1 MGLFRM
7 SDALQKSIEQT
18 AQKPFARVAFLT
30 LAAQLEELNKLHE
43 NAGTRDNAVLLA
55 KGWAET
61 GGDLRKAAV
70 REWAKDRKID
80 LGDKPD
86 PNATPPKPGQLS
98 DGIDA
103 PDSGK
108 GAAGQKKTGQG
119 WAQKI
124 RALRMGAAGA
134 GGAHVDPVTA
144 AYEQGHRDATAKHS
158 GHAHRVGRI
167 VSRHAFAMGAQVG
180 AAGVHHEQS
189 RTAGSAHMPIPTQA
203 NVSQMPVMKG
213 FFGEDLEKGSYVDDR
228 DSGIFHASTAGM
240 DTSGH
245 IQHGRFKP
253 PNARASLKMA
263 ITSLRDGGRGVAMK
277 ELASKKGKRMWDRAN
292 FQGHIDSSHMSVMNQ
307 ASISKGYF
315 GEDLEKTYAGMEARG
330 SLQAAG
336 RARMRANAIKR
347 GAISAPAAPT
357 SHFGSM
363 KSLAFRAAKGVAR
376 GIGRRP
382 GLYAAGAG
390 LAASGALF
398 GAHSSSSQANVS
410 KGYFGED
417 LAKDQKNG
425 PSYIQATGRSIA
437 ESLPGGALAGF
448 GVATG
453 HPRAVI
459 AGALGASA
467 GMLHGA
473 FASYRNQARKQGY
486 KRPGISALRA
496 QVGGVGGALL
506 GGSVGRAV
514 GGKLGAAVGG
524 LAGGVGGARL
534 VGFGSKRSSVAKFDG
549 RLTLAKL
556 RG

>member
-108 GAAGQKKTGQG
+108 GAAGQNQAPPGATANPKAGQKKTGPG

-124 RALRMGAAGA
+124 RALRMGAAGG

-228 DSGIFHASTAGM
+228 NSGIFHASTAGM

-315 GEDLEKTYAGMEARG
+315 GEDLEKTYYTGMGARG
-330 SLQAAG
+330 VTMAS
-336 RARMRANAIKR
+336 RARMRANATKR
-347 GAISAPAAPT
+347 GAISAPAAPAAPT

-363 KSLAFRAAKGVAR
+363 RSLAFRAAKGVAR

-398 GAHSSSSQANVS
+398 GAHSSSSQAS
-410 KGYFGED
+410 T
-417 LAKDQKNG
+417 Q
-425 PSYIQATGRSIA
+425 
-437 ESLPGGALAGF
+437 
-448 GVATG
+448 
-453 HPRAVI
+453 
-459 AGALGASA
+459 
-467 GMLHGA
+467 
-473 FASYRNQARKQGY
+473 
-486 KRPGISALRA
+486 
-496 QVGGVGGALL
+496 
-506 GGSVGRAV
+506 
-514 GGKLGAAVGG
+514 
-524 LAGGVGGARL
+524 
-534 VGFGSKRSSVAKFDG
+534 VAKFDG